1 MADLR
6 KRLVSTLAMAG
17 LVIGGIVL
25 MQSLNAYY
33 QDIVGSIILVLVLGR
48 LGYEWSFLVPAEGQ
62 RGRQRL
68 WSILLPVCILA
79 IQVLFH
85 ITGEYAM
92 YADFYAL
99 RSEFPAWIILV
110 LSIILLAHLGYSFFR
125 HFYSR
130 YTDHAVSVACAGIGY
145 ISLGGIAFTTL
156 WQVGGLSGVCFII
169 ILVIIADS
177 AAYFG
182 GKKWGKRKLCPSISP
197 GKTWAGVF
205 SAFVGCGAFYG
216 FTVVF
221 LPYDPPYLWSCFVMI
236 VFAMIGDLYISLL
249 KRRSGLK
256 DVANLIPGHGGLLDR
271 LDSHLMA
278 WAFVITFSTLD
289 YVLYG

>member
-1 MADLR
+1 MTELQ
-6 KRLVSTLAMAG
+6 KRIISALAMAG
-17 LVIGGIVL
+17 LVIGGVMA
-25 MQSLNAYY
+25 MQSLNA
-33 QDIVGSIILVLVLGR
+33 DIVGSIILALVLGR

-62 RGRQRL
+62 AGKRLL
-68 WSILLPVCILA
+68 WSILLPVSILA
-79 IQVLFH
+79 IQVLFY
-85 ITGEYAM
+85 ITGEYAL

-99 RSEFPAWIILV
+99 RSEVPAWIILV
-110 LSIILLAHLGYSFFR
+110 LSTVLLAHLGYSFFR
-125 HFYSR
+125 HFYSG
-130 YTDHAVSVACAGIGY
+130 YTDHSLSVALAGIGY

-156 WQVGGLSGVCFII
+156 WKVGGLSGVYFII

-182 GKKWGKRKLCPSISP
+182 GKKWGRRKLCPSISP

-205 SAFVGCGAFYG
+205 SAFVGCGAFYA
-216 FTVVF
+216 FTVVL
-221 LPYDPPYLWSCFVMI
+221 LPYEPPYLWFCFPMI

-256 DVANLIPGHGGLLDR
+256 DVAHLIPGHGGLLDR

-278 WAFVITFSTLD
+278 WAFVITFSTLGYMLD
-289 YVLYG
+289 G